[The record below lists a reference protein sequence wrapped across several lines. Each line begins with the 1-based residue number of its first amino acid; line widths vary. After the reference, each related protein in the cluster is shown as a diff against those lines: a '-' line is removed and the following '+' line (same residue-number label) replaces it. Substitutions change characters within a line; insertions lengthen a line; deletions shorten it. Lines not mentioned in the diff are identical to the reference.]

1 MYLPTATATEQALLQ
16 GFLLGGL
23 YALTAL
29 GLSLVLGVLRIINL
43 AHGEF
48 LILGAFLGYYWLQ
61 RTGVDPLLGLVVVA
75 PVVAGVGFVVQRWAL
90 SPLVRHG
97 DEPALLTTFSLSII
111 GQNLFIILFTADSRL
126 INRTYGFRALRIGA
140 VSVPEIYLISFAAA
154 LVVFGAVHLLMQHTA
169 FGRQVRASAE
179 DPVAAAVVGVRV
191 RRVHALTFALAAGCA
206 AIGGVLAGIAF
217 SFDATTGTSY
227 LLTGFAVVVLGGLG
241 SVAGTLGGGIVLGVV
256 ESVGAAV
263 FGDGYLDFIG
273 LMVFLVI
280 LALRPQGI
288 FGWAR
293 R

>member
-1 MYLPTATATEQALLQ
+1 M
-16 GFLLGGL
+16 
-23 YALTAL
+23 
-29 GLSLVLGVLRIINL
+29 
-43 AHGEF
+43 
-48 LILGAFLGYYWLQ
+48 
-61 RTGVDPLLGLVVVA
+61 
-75 PVVAGVGFVVQRWAL
+75 
-90 SPLVRHG
+90 
-97 DEPALLTTFSLSII
+97 
-111 GQNLFIILFTADSRL
+111 
-126 INRTYGFRALRIGA
+126 
-140 VSVPEIYLISFAAA
+140 SVPEIYLISFAAA
-154 LVVFGAVHLLMQHTA
+154 LVIFGAVHLLMQHSA

-179 DPVAAAVVGVRV
+179 YPVAAAVVGVRV

-256 ESVGAAV
+256 ESVGAAI

>member
-1 MYLPTATATEQALLQ
+1 
-16 GFLLGGL
+16 
-23 YALTAL
+23 
-29 GLSLVLGVLRIINL
+29 
-43 AHGEF
+43 
-48 LILGAFLGYYWLQ
+48 
-61 RTGVDPLLGLVVVA
+61 
-75 PVVAGVGFVVQRWAL
+75 VVAGVGFVVQRWAL

-126 INRTYGFRALRIGA
+126 INRSYGFRALRIGA

-154 LVVFGAVHLLMQHTA
+154 LVIFGAVHLLMQHTA

>member
-16 GFLLGGL
+16 GLLLGGL

-61 RTGVDPLLGLVVVA
+61 WTGIDPLLGLVVVA

-97 DEPALLTTFSLSII
+97 DEPALLTTFGLSII

-126 INRTYGFRALRIGA
+126 INRSYGTEALTIGSI
-140 VSVPEIYLISFAAA
+140 SVPKIYLISFIAA
-154 LVVFGAVHLLMQHTA
+154 LVIFGAVHLLIHRTA
-169 FGRQVRASAE
+169 FGRRVRASAE
-179 DPVAAAVVGVRV
+179 DPVAAAVLGVRV
-191 RRVHALTFALAAGCA
+191 RRVHSLTFALAAACA
-206 AIGGVLAGIAF
+206 AIGGVLAGVAF
-217 SFDATTGTSY
+217 SFDATTGPGY

-241 SVAGTLGGGIVLGVV
+241 SVAGTLGGGIVLGVI

-263 FGDGYLDFIG
+263 FGDGYLNFIG
-273 LMVFLVI
+273 LVVFLVI
-280 LALRPQGI
+280 LAIRPQGI